1 MVKQVVVAAP
11 VVKPMVAAAPV
22 IIQPTPQPALQ
33 PIITQVT
40 QPTIQVQPPI
50 PSVTVAPCSCGVS
63 VYASAKHLHFKYSA
77 NHPTCISCGDAFE
90 TVKLHN
96 AVSTTDIFHALN
108 MLCISNL
115 KFSMLLCPI
124 QNAFVE
130 HVN

>member
-77 NHPTCISCGDAFE
+77 NHPTCISCGDGFE

-96 AVSTTDIFHALN
+96 AVSTIVILHALN
-108 MLCISNL
+108 MLCISDL
-115 KFSMLLCPI
+115 KSSMFLRPI
-124 QNAFVE
+124 QNAFVD

>member
-77 NHPTCISCGDAFE
+77 NHPTCISCGDGFE

-96 AVSTTDIFHALN
+96 AVSTIAHHALN
-108 MLCISNL
+108 MLCISDL
-115 KFSMLLCPI
+115 KSSMFLRPT
-124 QNAFVE
+124 QNAFVD

>member
-77 NHPTCISCGDAFE
+77 NHPTCISCGDGFE

-96 AVSTTDIFHALN
+96 AVSIIVIFHALN
-108 MLCISNL
+108 MLCISDL
-115 KFSMLLCPI
+115 KSSMFLRPI
-124 QNAFVE
+124 QNAFVD